1 MNAIGSRCKRDI
13 KTVIDQHAR
22 AVRSGFGHGRAYEC
36 AELSGRQLFFADLNE
51 LATSLRGGG
60 NGVELAVLVRRKL
73 LTVSDEVQER

>member
-22 AVRSGFGHGRAYEC
+22 AVRSGFGHSSAYEC
-36 AELSGRQLFFADLNE
+36 TEFPDRQIFFADLNE
-51 LATSLRGGG
+51 LATGLRGGG

-73 LTVSDEVQER
+73 LAVSDEV